1 MNNKPKLLISECLCG
16 VPCRYDGR
24 DNYIEAL
31 DLLNEYYELV
41 PVCPEVLGGLGT
53 PRDPAE
59 RQGNRICTADGT
71 DVTTQFIRGAELTVR
86 IAIECKCE
94 QALLK
99 GKSPSC
105 GYKRIYDG
113 SFTRTLKDGHGCT
126 VEALLKKNIRIYTE
140 HDIALL
146 LAQKKR

>member
-1 MNNKPKLLISECLCG
+1 M
-16 VPCRYDGR
+16 
-24 DNYIEAL
+24 
-31 DLLNEYYELV
+31 
-41 PVCPEVLGGLGT
+41 LGGLCT

-86 IAIECKCE
+86 IAIEYKCE

-113 SFTRTLKDGHGCT
+113 SFTRTLTDGHGCT
-126 VEALLKKNIRIYTE
+126 VEALLAKNIRIYTE
-140 HDIALL
+140 HDIDLL
-146 LAQKKR
+146 LVQKKR

>member
-1 MNNKPKLLISECLCG
+1 MNKKPKLLISECLFG
-16 VPCRYDGR
+16 VPCRYDGK
-24 DNYIEAL
+24 DNYIETIEAL
-31 DLLNEYYELV
+31 KEYYELV

-59 RQGNRICTADGT
+59 RQGNCICTADGT
-71 DVTTQFIRGAELTVR
+71 DVTTQFIRGAELTVQ
-86 IAIECKCE
+86 IAIEHKCE

-99 GKSPSC
+99 AKSPSC

-126 VEALLKKNIRIYTE
+126 VEALLKENIRIYTE
-140 HDIALL
+140 EDIELL
-146 LAQKKR
+146 VAQKKR